1 MLDAYS
7 RRARLAPAALAAGPP
22 IVLAGGS
29 VLALEGAGGVLGFLL
44 AALLLALC
52 GLVRGRGRS
61 IEPRLWSSW
70 GGAPTTAMLRW
81 SGSVP
86 EHTQRRHHVLL
97 ESILGEALPTRAE
110 EEADPKGADRRYE
123 TAVAALRDLTRS
135 RSEFPL
141 VAEEN
146 AEYGFR
152 RNVLGLKPVAL
163 AIAGATGVAAVALAL
178 IDHAPGHFLPAAAVG
193 AAAMLAWAVVVR
205 PAWVRAAA
213 ERYAERL
220 LETCESLGRP
230 ITETKKRPASPASR
244 VKEAF
249 DG

>member
-22 IVLAGGS
+22 VVLAGGS
-29 VLALEGAGGVLGFLL
+29 VLALERTGGVLGFLF

-52 GLVRGRGRS
+52 GLVRSRGRS
-61 IEPRLWSSW
+61 IEPRLWSGW
-70 GGAPTTAMLRW
+70 GGAPTTAILRW
-81 SGSVP
+81 SGPVP
-86 EHTQRRHHVLL
+86 EHTQRRRHVLL

-152 RNVLGLKPVAL
+152 RNALGLKPVAL
-163 AIAGATGVAAVALAL
+163 AIAAATALAAVALAV
-178 IDHAPGHFLPAAAVG
+178 IDHAPGHFLPAG
-193 AAAMLAWAVVVR
+193 AAAVAAIVAWAVVVR

-230 ITETKKRPASPASR
+230 ITETKKRPANPAGR
-244 VKEAF
+244 VKEAS

>member
-7 RRARLAPAALAAGPP
+7 QRARLAPAALAAGPP

-29 VLALEGAGGVLGFLL
+29 VLALERSGGIVGFLL

-61 IEPRLWSSW
+61 IEPRLWADW
-70 GGAPTTAMLRW
+70 GGAPTTSLLRW

-86 EHTQRRHHVLL
+86 EHTQRRRHALL

-110 EEADPKGADRRYE
+110 EEADPKAADPRYE

-135 RSEFPL
+135 RANFPL

-152 RNVLGLKPVAL
+152 RNALGLKPVAIV
-163 AIAGATGVAAVALAL
+163 IAAAAGLAAVILASAES
-178 IDHAPGHFLPAAAVG
+178 APGHFLPAAAVAAG
-193 AAAMLAWAVVVR
+193 AIVAWTVVVR
-205 PAWVRAAA
+205 PVWVRAAA

-220 LETCESLGRP
+220 VETCESLDRP
-230 ITETKKRPASPASR
+230 ITETKNRPASPAGR
-244 VKEAF
+244 VKEAS